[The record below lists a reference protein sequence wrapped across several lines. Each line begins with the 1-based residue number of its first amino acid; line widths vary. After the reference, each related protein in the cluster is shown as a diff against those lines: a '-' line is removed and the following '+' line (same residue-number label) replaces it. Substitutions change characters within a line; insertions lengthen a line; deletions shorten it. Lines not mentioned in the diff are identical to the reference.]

1 MYYNKVF
8 RKKERKNALERKNII
23 MASITKRG
31 KTWAYRVYYYENGE
45 RKYVSQSGFRTKA
58 EAKDASVLKENE
70 MLIGKKFEKDKVLL
84 GSLMRKWFALFK
96 EGTITQVTKAR
107 YMTIIK
113 YVEDEFNIPLK
124 EVTLEKYQ
132 IFLNTLAESRAKGT
146 VKKYHETVRATMEY
160 AIQSKII
167 MHDPTRGAV
176 VKGQE
181 HLTKHEEIKY
191 LNYEEFNALERAL
204 LDGLQPSYATRYV
217 MLLSMYTGMRFGEC
231 LGLTWNCINFKNKTI
246 RIDRGFDYR
255 FTQEFT
261 DGKTRNAKRV
271 IAVSDKLLEIL
282 KMIPKDGER
291 LFPIMSNNSVNYAL
305 FRALTRAGI
314 NKKITFHAL
323 RHTHASILL
332 SQGIQLLTVSK
343 RLGHADPTITLQ
355 TYAHILKEKEAE
367 ENEII
372 RNIF

>member
-1 MYYNKVF
+1 
-8 RKKERKNALERKNII
+8 

-204 LDGLQPSYATRYV
+204 LDGLQPTYATRYV

-231 LGLTWNCINFKNKTI
+231 LGLTWDCINFKNKTI
-246 RIDRGFDYR
+246 KIDRGFDYR

-282 KMIPKDGER
+282 KLIPKNGER
-291 LFPIMSNNSVNYAL
+291 LFPVMSNNSVNYAL